1 MSAKKPNELIDRYE
15 EMLRGTVSCYFD
27 TDEIDEISDYYESK
41 GQLSKALHAIEFG
54 LNLHPD
60 NVDLKLKEARYM
72 LYLDRADEA
81 KRIMKAQA
89 SRGADF
95 NEGSFMEKIKSIISL
110 IIPLFISAFQRAE
123 ELANA
128 MESRNYNPE
137 ATRTKYKV
145 LTWTHLDTLS
155 MLITLGVCC
164 CVIIMSF
171 M

>member
-81 KRIMKAQA
+81 KIFPNIVVIQHSKQ
-89 SRGADF
+89 
-95 NEGSFMEKIKSIISL
+95 
-110 IIPLFISAFQRAE
+110 QRMAIF
-123 ELANA
+123 
-128 MESRNYNPE
+128 
-137 ATRTKYKV
+137 
-145 LTWTHLDTLS
+145 H
-155 MLITLGVCC
+155 ITVDK
-164 CVIIMSF
+164 
-171 M
+171 

>member
-81 KRIMKAQA
+81 KELCP
-89 SRGADF
+89 
-95 NEGSFMEKIKSIISL
+95 NWPIIVL
-110 IIPLFISAFQRAE
+110 MPHLFG
-123 ELANA
+123 
-128 MESRNYNPE
+128 
-137 ATRTKYKV
+137 
-145 LTWTHLDTLS
+145 LS
-155 MLITLGVCC
+155 CYFST
-164 CVIIMSF
+164 VI
-171 M
+171 